1 MSESEAVNILPKNN
15 SYLLGQEKAEQILL
29 EEIGRAHV

>member
-1 MSESEAVNILPKNN
+1 MSETEIVDILPKNN

-29 EEIGRAHV
+29 EA